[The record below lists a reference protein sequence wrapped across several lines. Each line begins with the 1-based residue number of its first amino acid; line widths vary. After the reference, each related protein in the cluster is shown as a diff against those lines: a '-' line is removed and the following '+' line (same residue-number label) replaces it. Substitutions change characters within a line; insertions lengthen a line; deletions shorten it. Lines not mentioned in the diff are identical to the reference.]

1 MKKRNVGVAGGR
13 QSAPD
18 RQHADIVMTHASG
31 QPHDVNTHVADLAL
45 NHQRA
50 LERARG
56 ENGAKTPIVIDPRR
70 TADKAG
76 IGDHETAPRTRRMS
90 ADDGTP
96 IQRNDPRENTPN
108 ISIASP
114 QGKLS
119 VRHALNAFCF
129 IDIIGIVP
137 EAQVN
142 RREARADAHIQ
153 PLLPPIATVGV
164 IIRGRSSRGLQRMV
178 NVGATVTWHHILTS
192 RSVIRIKVE

>member
-114 QGKLS
+114 Q
-119 VRHALNAFCF
+119 
-129 IDIIGIVP
+129 DIIGIVP